1 VSTQLS
7 IEDACK
13 LVDVLIDVL
22 PEAKKLGVQG
32 AMTCAIH
39 NWPDT
44 DWREVVRVLRDAPN
58 DVRTIANWLDE
69 ALRDDEA
76 RLRRLGR
83 GVE

>member
-1 VSTQLS
+1 MSTQLS

-32 AMTCAIH
+32 AMACAIH

-44 DWREVVRVLRDAPN
+44 DWREVVRVLRSSPN
-58 DVRTIANWLDE
+58 DVGKIAGWLDE
-69 ALRDDEA
+69 VITMEDA